1 LLLLSNEY
9 FKIRKIE
16 FSILFFVYMNL
27 VQFQW
32 NDSDGKVISC
42 EEKNEVLN
50 ENIEELMALM
60 QNSYEDSILMGVS
73 RESFMK
79 NLRIV
84 LEIFEKNLS

>member
-1 LLLLSNEY
+1 M
-9 FKIRKIE
+9 I
-16 FSILFFVYMNL
+16 NL

-50 ENIEELMALM
+50 ENIEELMELM

>member
-1 LLLLSNEY
+1 
-9 FKIRKIE
+9 
-16 FSILFFVYMNL
+16 MNL